1 MKERGL
7 LKQVR
12 RIYCFAGILLGLI
25 CLPVRAAE
33 TLPVS
38 GLAEAKALRAKGD
51 LLGAKSKYKSLL
63 AAAKSKP
70 ERRRLEKALQDL
82 NWQLL
87 FSKIIT
93 PDSVLYE
100 VKPGDV
106 LVKIAKEHKTTVELI
121 VKINQIK
128 GFTIYAGQKLKVVT
142 APFSVLVKRSQNR
155 LYLKQNDE
163 VIRVYKIATG
173 EKDSTPLGTFT
184 IENKL
189 VNPTWYHAG
198 AVVPP
203 DSPDNILGTRWMG
216 FSIPGYGIH
225 GTTLPG
231 TIGTSSSAGCVRML
245 NQDVEELYA
254 ILPVKTP
261 VTVVA

>member
-1 MKERGL
+1 MKERGPLKAVRQFYFFLALTLFLFASAPVTWAQGEENL
-7 LKQVR
+7 L
-12 RIYCFAGILLGLI
+12 
-25 CLPVRAAE
+25 E
-33 TLPVS
+33 T
-38 GLAEAKALRAKGD
+38 KA
-51 LLGAKSKYKSLL
+51 KYKSLL
-63 AAAKSKP
+63 SSAKNTAEK
-70 ERRRLEKALQDL
+70 RRLEKELRNL
-82 NWQLL
+82 NWDLL
-87 FSKIIT
+87 FSNLIT

-100 VKPGDV
+100 VKAGDT
-106 LVKIAKEHKTTVELI
+106 LAKIAREHKTTVELI

-128 GFTIYAGQKLKVVT
+128 GFTIYPSQKLKVVT
-142 APFSVLVKRSQNR
+142 APFSVVIKRSQNR

-163 VIRVYKIATG
+163 IIRAYKVATG
-173 EKDSTPLGTFT
+173 EKQSTPLGTFT

-203 DSPDNILGTRWMG
+203 DSPENILGTRWMG

-225 GTTLPG
+225 GTTLPD

-245 NQDVEELYA
+245 NRDVEELYA

-261 VTVVA
+261 VTIVE

>member
-1 MKERGL
+1 MKERGPLKAVRQLFFFSALALSL
-7 LKQVR
+7 LVS
-12 RIYCFAGILLGLI
+12 A
-25 CLPVRAAE
+25 PVF
-33 TLPVS
+33 
-38 GLAEAKALRAKGD
+38 GAEAPQED
-51 LLGAKSKYKSLL
+51 LLGAKSQYQSQL
-63 AAAKSKP
+63 AAAETSAEK
-70 ERRRLEKALQDL
+70 RRLEKALRDL
-82 NWQLL
+82 NWKLL

-100 VKPGDV
+100 VRAGDT
-106 LVKIAKEHKTTVELI
+106 LSKIAKDHRTTVELI

-142 APFSVLVKRSQNR
+142 APFFVEVKRSRNR
-155 LYLKQNDE
+155 LYLRQNDE
-163 VIRVYKIATG
+163 IIRTYKVATG
-173 EKDSTPLGTFT
+173 EKNTTPLGTFT

-216 FSIPGYGIH
+216 FSVPGYGIH
-225 GTTLPG
+225 GTTLPE
-231 TIGTSSSAGCVRML
+231 TIGTNSSAGCIRML

-261 VTVVA
+261 VTIVE